1 MDNSAS
7 PLTCSGAYAF
17 GGKMEMHM
25 MWSGG
30 LSLAA
35 KLLAKSSETPRMVRR
50 YFMIAIHPGE
60 ILREEYMAP
69 LGLTASTLALKLR
82 IPASRVHEIINEK
95 RGISGIRPCGLQN
108 FLKLTLICG
117 SICRRSMKRIRWT
130 RRSARIWNGLF
141 HTARCRGQILC
152 GSDSKCRSLQ
162 SCV

>member
-17 GGKMEMHM
+17 GGKTEMHM
-25 MWSGG
+25 MWSSG

-69 LGLTASTLALKLR
+69 LGLTASTLALELR

-95 RGISGIRPCGLQN
+95 RGISVDTALRLAKFFETDLNLWVNLQAQYEAD
-108 FLKLTLICG
+108 
-117 SICRRSMKRIRWT
+117 SMDAQKRTDMERIVPY
-130 RRSARIWNGLF
+130 SA
-141 HTARCRGQILC
+141 
-152 GSDSKCRSLQ
+152 LQ
-162 SCV
+162 GANLVRV